1 MKKNT
6 LIIICVLAGLLL
18 AAGCTL
24 AIIYLPAVRKANR
37 YSDGINASFFTRYAA
52 GDRPAYFVHGPV
64 SSFTLN
70 GKTTSFDTDGRLSP
84 KGDLERVYDD
94 KGRFD
99 GFSIEGSDGK
109 VTCSYNADNLLLM
122 KTEDFDF
129 SQGSYLYAYDKF
141 GNLTEETA
149 TISEGDSLTVGLT
162 RKFIILSEDAY
173 RNWTLRR
180 TPDGAI
186 EARTL
191 TYEEDPE
198 GEKELHPSINTLTY
212 TMIRKKNSPEVLYAL
227 GARYLALAQTFEKD
241 REENLATAMP
251 LLKES
256 AGAGYAAA
264 LYQLGRCLETGFG
277 KDKDTEAAQQH
288 YEEAAEAGSIPA
300 AILTADRYFNA
311 RDYNRALPY
320 LEKAAAAGDALSS
333 LRIADMYRNGW
344 GVSVDQVEALN
355 SYRTSSEDGNLL
367 AMNRLGTC
375 YENGR
380 GCVVDSLSA
389 FRAYQNA
396 AFFGQMNAQYNLA
409 ECYRKGIGVAI
420 DRYKARMW
428 YTNASAAGSASAKQ
442 ALEEMD
448 KEDLELDAID
458 NPEQGDENEGPT
470 IDYKTYFNF

>member
-1 MKKNT
+1 MKKKS
-6 LIIICVLAGLLL
+6 LIILCAIAALVL

-24 AIIYLPAVRKANR
+24 AIIYLPAIRKANH
-37 YSDGINASFFTRYAA
+37 YTDGIDAAFFTRYAA

-64 SSFTLN
+64 SSLDID

-84 KGDLERVYDD
+84 KGDLERLYDE

-109 VTCSYNADNLLLM
+109 VSCSYDADNLLLM

-129 SQGSYLYAYDKF
+129 SQGSYLYAYDKY

-162 RKFIILSEDAY
+162 RRFVIMALDAY

-180 TPDGAI
+180 TPDGAL
-186 EARTL
+186 ETRTL

-198 GEKELHPSINTLTY
+198 GEKALLPSVNTLTY

-227 GARYLALAQTFEKD
+227 GSRYYAMAQTFEHG
-241 REENLATAMP
+241 REENLAKAMP
-251 LLKES
+251 LLEES
-256 AGAGYAAA
+256 AGAGYADA
-264 LYQLGRCLETGFG
+264 LYLIARCLETGFG
-277 KDKDTEAAQQH
+277 KEKNAEEANLC
-288 YEEAAEAGSIPA
+288 YEEAAEAGSVPA

-311 RDYNRALPY
+311 KNYSRALPF

-344 GVSVDQVEALN
+344 GVPVDQAEALL
-355 SYRTSSEDGNLL
+355 SYRTSSADGNLL
-367 AMNRLGTC
+367 AINRLGTC

-380 GCVVDSLSA
+380 GCEVDSLSA

-396 AFFGQMNAQYNLA
+396 AFFGQMNAQYNLG
-409 ECYRKGIGVAI
+409 ECYRKGIGVGI
-420 DRYKARMW
+420 DRFKARQW
-428 YTNASAAGSASAKQ
+428 YTNAAASGSASAKQ
-442 ALEEMD
+442 ALADME
-448 KEDLELDAID
+448 KEDLELEAID
-458 NPEQGDENEGPT
+458 NPAEGEEGERPA
-470 IDYKTYFNF
+470 IDYKSYFNF